1 MALLQR
7 RKAASLG
14 WGKKAPGQQLSHAAK
29 LSCIAGSLEGQAQK
43 KHSAQLA
50 ALRPPSNAAQAKAEG
65 KPTHSKLKPAT
76 RKVAQPSKLLE
87 LAEKEHKASDE
98 AAGKAGWRAG
108 GRAHLPA
115 SYRAGNAR
123 EMHNWIRATTEP
135 SMKLMQK
142 TETYH

>member
-1 MALLQR
+1 M
-7 RKAASLG
+7 
-14 WGKKAPGQQLSHAAK
+14 
-29 LSCIAGSLEGQAQK
+29 
-43 KHSAQLA
+43 
-50 ALRPPSNAAQAKAEG
+50 
-65 KPTHSKLKPAT
+65 
-76 RKVAQPSKLLE
+76 AQPPKLLE

-98 AAGKAGWRAG
+98 AAGKAGWRAR

-142 TETYH
+142 QRHTMEFCACVWVYAQAI